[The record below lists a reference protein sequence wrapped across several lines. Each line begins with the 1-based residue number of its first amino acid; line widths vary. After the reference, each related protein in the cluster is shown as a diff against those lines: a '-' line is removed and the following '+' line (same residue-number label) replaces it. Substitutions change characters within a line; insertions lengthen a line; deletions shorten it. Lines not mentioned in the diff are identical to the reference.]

1 MTDSTSPVPSRGG
14 IANRGGVQP
23 PSVVSTTLR
32 SIPVGRVVEEP
43 PFAEHP
49 RGAAVSAPRGA
60 EAPRKVGAPPGNN
73 NALKHGFYSH
83 SFTKSDLKRLEQ
95 NVQGELFDEEE
106 LIRLLIDYAVNSM
119 KDEKMNHDR
128 YIVALRAVSL
138 ALGRIES
145 IHRSRKAI
153 YDNTTSLDKVWEELK
168 YLPFEED

>member
-43 PFAEHP
+43 PS
-49 RGAAVSAPRGA
+49 AVSAPRGA

-168 YLPFEED
+168 YIPFEED

>member
-14 IANRGGVQP
+14 I
-23 PSVVSTTLR
+23 
-32 SIPVGRVVEEP
+32 EP

-49 RGAAVSAPRGA
+49 RGAAVSAPLA
-60 EAPRKVGAPPGNN
+60 EAVPSRHQPYRRHESSIPGVEARRKAGAPPGNN

-83 SFTKSDLKRLEQ
+83 SFTRSDLKRLEH
-95 NVQGELFDEEE
+95 NVQGELNDEEE

-153 YDNTTSLDKVWEELK
+153 YDNTTTLDKVWEELK
-168 YLPFEED
+168 YLPVEED